1 MVSIGN
7 NGYNPYLA
15 QYRKADGAKKANAKQ
30 SNRAPQI
37 PNFPDKN
44 ITNVKGYT
52 KSGTYS
58 NTACGF
64 SSKSEA
70 TDYVNSHAKE
80 EALNKV
86 AAELRMGVKSGDGW
100 ESIPKDCEERY
111 NNSSIVISNEQINI
125 DITSVKIT
133 ENEDGTYN
141 ISYTVNYTVTCDYE
155 LTSDWHAGDEYTD
168 ENGYI
173 WEYQEDGSWKDT
185 GMREAIRNNDIY
197 EDYDSDYK
205 TDSKVDAYE
214 MSTAEFL
221 QMRNVGSNF
230 KYN

>member
-1 MVSIGN
+1 M
-7 NGYNPYLA
+7 
-15 QYRKADGAKKANAKQ
+15 
-30 SNRAPQI
+30 
-37 PNFPDKN
+37 
-44 ITNVKGYT
+44 
-52 KSGTYS
+52 
-58 NTACGF
+58 
-64 SSKSEA
+64 
-70 TDYVNSHAKE
+70 
-80 EALNKV
+80 
-86 AAELRMGVKSGDGW
+86 
-100 ESIPKDCEERY
+100 
-111 NNSSIVISNEQINI
+111 
-125 DITSVKIT
+125 KIT